1 MIFKVKKGKTM
12 TRKTFIAIC
21 KKSLAEAWHLD
32 VNDIELVNL
41 SAVVGFYQYRAI
53 FVASKNNQADCI
65 ATAISGVNP
74 FDDKSI
80 EFNIYK
86 QTDCFMS

>member
-1 MIFKVKKGKTM
+1 MNREK
-12 TRKTFIAIC
+12 FIAIC
-21 KKSLAEAWHLD
+21 KRRLATIWHLD
-32 VNDIELVNL
+32 VNDIDLMNF

-86 QTDCFMS
+86 QTDCFMSQKK